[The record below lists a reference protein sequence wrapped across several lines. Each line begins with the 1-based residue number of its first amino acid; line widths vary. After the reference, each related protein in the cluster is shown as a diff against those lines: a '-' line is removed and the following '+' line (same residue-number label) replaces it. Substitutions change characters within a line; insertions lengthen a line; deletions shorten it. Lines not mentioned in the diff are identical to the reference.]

1 MYNYGWGVQK
11 DVEQAMK
18 YYTMAGESGDI
29 YSQFMYVNLML
40 GSQDYSQPEARQ
52 NTTRDVF
59 SSGKSDDA
67 ENDFDLGMIY
77 YGQRNYSEALAC
89 FGRSSQLGHAGASFM
104 IGQMFE
110 NGQGRAKNLA
120 SARSWYQEAANRGHD
135 GAKKA
140 LERLT
145 EKNQIHGGELS
156 L

>member
-40 GSQDYSQPEARQ
+40 GNQDYPQPEAQQ
-52 NTTRDVF
+52 NTSRDIP
-59 SSGKSDDA
+59 SGMSTDA
-67 ENDFDLGMIY
+67 YFDLGMMY
-77 YGQRNYSEALAC
+77 YGRNNYAEAFAY
-89 FGRSSQLGHAGASFM
+89 FYRSAQLGHAGAANM
-104 IGQMFE
+104 IGHMFE
-110 NGQGRAKNLA
+110 YGQGRDKNLA